1 MRTKSKRRF
10 LPIVC
15 LLVVS
20 ALFGT
25 IGAYTGA
32 KAYTPE
38 GVEASTDTVTGY
50 YMTVSLNGLETYL
63 SKADRYGQ
71 AAKAAGVKYWTR
83 TSVTAAIIITYP
95 EVVYDGMAVFVSGN
109 ARVSCPARGWASE
122 KVVFESDVRINIRE
136 SFYNYFQLPSVNYGK
151 CQLTVLLG
159 NEGFGLSSGGF
170 HSVENYVFT
179 PQVTFETKELPPDV
193 NDPNSP
199 NFELGDNGGT
209 NPNPLPTESKSLLQV
224 LYDFLS
230 KIFGWN
236 LSFKT
241 FRILFWCIVGVIG
254 LALFMTLMRAIFG
267 HR

>member
-1 MRTKSKRRF
+1 MRTKSMNRF
-10 LPIVC
+10 LPLVC

-20 ALFGT
+20 GLFGT

-83 TSVTAAIIITYP
+83 TSVTAAIIITFP

-136 SFYNYFQLPSVNYGK
+136 SFYNYFQL
-151 CQLTVLLG
+151 
-159 NEGFGLSSGGF
+159 
-170 HSVENYVFT
+170 
-179 PQVTFETKELPPDV
+179 
-193 NDPNSP
+193 
-199 NFELGDNGGT
+199 
-209 NPNPLPTESKSLLQV
+209 
-224 LYDFLS
+224 
-230 KIFGWN
+230 
-236 LSFKT
+236 
-241 FRILFWCIVGVIG
+241 
-254 LALFMTLMRAIFG
+254 